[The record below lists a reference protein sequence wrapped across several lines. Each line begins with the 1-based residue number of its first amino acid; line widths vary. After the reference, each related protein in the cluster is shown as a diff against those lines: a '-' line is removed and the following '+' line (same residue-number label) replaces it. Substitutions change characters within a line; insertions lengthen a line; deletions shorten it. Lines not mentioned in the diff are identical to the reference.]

1 MQLIYNKL
9 RDRSNFIGNGPRIT
23 CHLISESMHQSAITH
38 KAQNTS
44 FLYDYVSRGRKTLLK
59 TVFLRLKCK

>member
-23 CHLISESMHQSAITH
+23 CHLISESMHQSAIAH

-44 FLYDYVSRGRKTLLK
+44 FLYDYVSIEGKKNCSKQCFYT
-59 TVFLRLKCK
+59 